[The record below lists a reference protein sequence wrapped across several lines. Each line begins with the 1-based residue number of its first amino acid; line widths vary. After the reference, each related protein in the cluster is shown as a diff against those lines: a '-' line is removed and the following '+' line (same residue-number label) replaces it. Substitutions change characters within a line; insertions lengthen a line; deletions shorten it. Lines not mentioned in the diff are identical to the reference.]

1 VIRISIEVGQGPHL
15 KVAVRARSIEQAV
28 SIASARYPGKEV
40 RVLFPIDPEEFFE
53 GEKSCLHDEVES
65 AVDAE
70 GSNGAGRAW
79 AVGTEA
85 VG

>member
-1 VIRISIEVGQGPHL
+1 MIRISIEVGRVPHL
-15 KVAVRARSIEQAV
+15 KVAVRAQSIERAV

-40 RVLFPIDPEEFFE
+40 RMLFPIDPEEFFD
-53 GEKSCLHDEVES
+53 GERSCLHGEVKPV
-65 AVDAE
+65 VDVG
-70 GSNGAGRAW
+70 GSNEMGQVW